1 MKNRNKRGFALT
13 ELMIV
18 VIVIGILAVPAIP
31 KTVKPAVTIDV
42 TNTREPISKYIY
54 GQFIEHQSQVQ
65 SQRKSQG
72 CRHIREWTLLDDYK

>member
-18 VIVIGILAVPAIP
+18 VIVIGILAVPAIS
-31 KTVKPAVTIDV
+31 KAMKPAVTIDA

-54 GQFIEHQSQVQ
+54 GQFIEHQSQV
-65 SQRKSQG
+65 G
-72 CRHIREWTLLDDYK
+72 